1 MTTTTQ
7 TEELEVLQ
15 GSPSSNNS
23 REALLTILPS
33 IRETYCTLLRVSNL
47 SSSYWLGDAEFLE
60 FLNEAENKKTGA
72 DFQSLSRLVTDQIER
87 DITIVFRAYNK
98 RIDIL
103 SKKYAKGAR
112 RSLTILS
119 PSFTPFEVT
128 QSRSHIEMK
137 ISELRREITQGI
149 LTQEFIQA
157 KNLALKNLVD
167 QYASLSDKMWKSISE
182 FEKFEQDNWR
192 YRASLLSIGS
202 ILTGFAIGMF
212 GRDAFHQVWLDFI
225 SGFQ

>member
-112 RSLTILS
+112 DYAPLCDRTA
-119 PSFTPFEVT
+119 PAH
-128 QSRSHIEMK
+128 SRVQ
-137 ISELRREITQGI
+137 RPDTV
-149 LTQEFIQA
+149 A
-157 KNLALKNLVD
+157 LAEWCGLGL
-167 QYASLSDKMWKSISE
+167 E
-182 FEKFEQDNWR
+182 R
-192 YRASLLSIGS
+192 
-202 ILTGFAIGMF
+202 
-212 GRDAFHQVWLDFI
+212 
-225 SGFQ
+225 